1 MKDRSAKPRAVLLVL
16 LRSRQLPVFNGWC
29 CAFPSGPE
37 RRGFRIGAARHRSP
51 WFTVRLPGLRR
62 LRETDRLES
71 NISTDLYWLATR
83 NSRVGSTNSQALC
96 VENTNG
102 SVRPL
107 WHCGPTV
114 STMFLTLYFMQKLIC
129 PKKVITDFT
138 WLSTAIINPTAACKP
153 LSGLVSTT
161 VKPQLRLPHYWDLWI
176 ILRFSLCKK
185 IRKKFLI
192 NLSYC

>member
-1 MKDRSAKPRAVLLVL
+1 M
-16 LRSRQLPVFNGWC
+16 
-29 CAFPSGPE
+29 
-37 RRGFRIGAARHRSP
+37 
-51 WFTVRLPGLRR
+51 
-62 LRETDRLES
+62 
-71 NISTDLYWLATR
+71 
-83 NSRVGSTNSQALC
+83 
-96 VENTNG
+96 
-102 SVRPL
+102 
-107 WHCGPTV
+107 V

-138 WLSTAIINPTAACKP
+138 WLSTAITNPTAACKP